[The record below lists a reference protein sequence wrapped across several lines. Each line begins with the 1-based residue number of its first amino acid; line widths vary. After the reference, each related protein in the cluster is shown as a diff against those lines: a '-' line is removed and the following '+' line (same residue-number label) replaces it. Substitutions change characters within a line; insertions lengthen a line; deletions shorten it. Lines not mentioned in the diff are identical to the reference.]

1 MLRTQKDVAEISQ
14 PQQESLSSTEHVQL
28 RYYNAQDWFF
38 RNKNTAYIALGVLV
52 AAIAGLF
59 FYNQNLEEQNER
71 ASALL
76 SRIVPI
82 YLQGDYRKAVD
93 GDPTQ
98 KVGNEPTLGLRQ
110 IVSEYG
116 SSDAGSQ
123 AALFLANS
131 YYYLGQPDSALAM
144 FDKVDINAP
153 VVKASVEAGRAAI
166 LEDKGNKA
174 EAAKLFESAAK
185 RSEENPL
192 NADYY
197 LSAAQG
203 YEASGSK
210 EEAIRLYKMLLEEY
224 QGTQYDD
231 AAKRALLKLGVEA

>member
-1 MLRTQKDVAEISQ
+1 MLRTQKDVAEVSQ
-14 PQQESLSSTEHVQL
+14 PQESLSSTENMQL
-28 RYYNAQDWFF
+28 RYYDAQDWFA
-38 RNKNTAYIALGVLV
+38 RNKKTAYIALGVLV
-52 AAIAGLF
+52 AAIAGMYY
-59 FYNQNLEEQNER
+59 YNMQKNEQNER

-76 SRIVPI
+76 NRVLPF
-82 YLQGDYRKAVD
+82 YQQGDYRKAID
-93 GDPTQ
+93 GDPSQ
-98 KVGNEPTLGLRQ
+98 KVGNEATLGLRQ

-116 SSDAGSQ
+116 STDAGNQ

-131 YYYLGQPDSALAM
+131 YYYIGQSDSALAM
-144 FDKVDINAP
+144 FDEVNIDAP

-192 NADYY
+192 NADYF
-197 LSAAQG
+197 LAAARG
-203 YEASGSK
+203 YEESGNK
-210 EEAIRLYKMLLEEY
+210 DEAIRLYKVLVEEY

-231 AAKRALLKLGVEA
+231 AAKRALVKLGVEV